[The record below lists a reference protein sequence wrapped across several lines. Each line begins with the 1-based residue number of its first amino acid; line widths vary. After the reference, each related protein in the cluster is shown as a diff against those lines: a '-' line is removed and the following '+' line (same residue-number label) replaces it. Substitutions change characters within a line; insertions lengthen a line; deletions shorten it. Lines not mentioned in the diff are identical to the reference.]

1 MIVHGKRADVVP
13 ASSVTRFGVPQS
25 LHPLRNTT
33 LRSFTG
39 AAGYEELSMFSLL
52 YTRAQDCSPAGHR
65 ARGEG

>member
-1 MIVHGKRADVVP
+1 MIAHGKRADVVP
-13 ASSVTRFGVPQS
+13 ASLVTSFGLPTLQ
-25 LHPLRNTT
+25 PLRNTT

-52 YTRAQDCSPAGHR
+52 CARGQDCSPAGHR

>member
-1 MIVHGKRADVVP
+1 MIVHERADVVP
-13 ASSVTRFGVPQS
+13 AYSATRFGVPQA
-25 LHPLRNTT
+25 LQPWRNTT

-52 YTRAQDCSPAGHR
+52 GTRGQVCSPASHR